1 MKKIISAA
9 VCALTVLSCFSL
21 SAGATNDNETKLPF
35 TLETPSKLSLSYLEG
50 DDSPTTMSLAY
61 SMNDSMCKWM
71 SYAADPTTHDEA
83 MEKLLKEYKLE
94 DIYVNIQIDWAIDD
108 PENGWHYTKYWDG
121 ETFKNDDGKTEW
133 AGFGHDKEYQSHVG
147 AWDIVEAGID
157 AQSVNNIWVT
167 RGITVYN
174 NPEWTE
180 EEYKENN
187 QDFLGTDLIPG
198 LKDQL
203 KEDQYT
209 LIETDPES
217 HEQMIKID
225 YTKHTAYVRARYAI
239 TLCDADGGRTPVF
252 TEWSEA
258 AGSGKDAQEF
268 KPLTKEEL
276 APPVISD
283 LRYYTE
289 EFNGYP
295 QIACTLDVPK
305 EIIDKKTE
313 ISAHGGE
320 IRVEWEGR
328 SPEGEWVGLQG
339 GVDVTAGESII
350 ALQNLGEWI
359 VEQNKIKGEGEHL
372 VLEKDSPVEL
382 RARYWCSQKTGYNGE
397 EIGEFYSDYS
407 KVLTFGSQEMSTT
420 IEAAPSEAEVSD
432 EDGTVSKAEP
442 EKGED
447 EKAKCSVCGICPVQ
461 PLGICLFIWIAIIV
475 VIIVIVIVVTAV
487 KKKKNKK

>member
-217 HEQMIKID
+217 HEQMIK
-225 YTKHTAYVRARYAI
+225 H
-239 TLCDADGGRTPVF
+239 
-252 TEWSEA
+252 
-258 AGSGKDAQEF
+258 
-268 KPLTKEEL
+268 
-276 APPVISD
+276 
-283 LRYYTE
+283 
-289 EFNGYP
+289 
-295 QIACTLDVPK
+295 
-305 EIIDKKTE
+305 
-313 ISAHGGE
+313 
-320 IRVEWEGR
+320 
-328 SPEGEWVGLQG
+328 
-339 GVDVTAGESII
+339 
-350 ALQNLGEWI
+350 QNWL
-359 VEQNKIKGEGEHL
+359 
-372 VLEKDSPVEL
+372 
-382 RARYWCSQKTGYNGE
+382 
-397 EIGEFYSDYS
+397 
-407 KVLTFGSQEMSTT
+407 
-420 IEAAPSEAEVSD
+420 
-432 EDGTVSKAEP
+432 
-442 EKGED
+442 
-447 EKAKCSVCGICPVQ
+447 
-461 PLGICLFIWIAIIV
+461 
-475 VIIVIVIVVTAV
+475 
-487 KKKKNKK
+487 